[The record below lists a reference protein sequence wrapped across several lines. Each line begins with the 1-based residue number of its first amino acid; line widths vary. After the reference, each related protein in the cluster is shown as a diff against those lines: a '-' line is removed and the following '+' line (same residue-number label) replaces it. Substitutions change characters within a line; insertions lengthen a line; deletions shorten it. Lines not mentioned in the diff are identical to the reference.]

1 MKKFFPILV
10 VLIICVVFGSFVA
23 CNKKDESKDILRS
36 DMTLDEVKE
45 ALKDVKSYRRQYRT
59 PDGTVLEDYAFGPNG
74 YSLVA
79 ESVSFYDVTFF
90 EDNKYYYMYGDT
102 DVEEIT
108 IVDCSGY
115 DVNYDFDR
123 EDYEILIR
131 YMTEYDYTI
140 KDNAIYID
148 DIDNGV
154 VTGTHVFYE
163 FNVARPEPYGKYKST
178 YKTLQ
183 PTTSLL
189 VYGDLDDNSCELAEV
204 NAPLKTLQ
212 IPEAYNGKSVTKVV
226 CENVKNL
233 IIPKTVKELRL
244 RSISDDTI
252 ITYLGT
258 KEEFYANVWADS
270 SKADCDIECTDG
282 TIKKGDSLTVSNG
295 N

>member
-45 ALKDVKSYRRQYRT
+45 ALKDVKSYRRQSRT
-59 PDGTVLEDYAFGPNG
+59 SDADGAVLEDYVFGTNG
-74 YSLVA
+74 YSLVV
-79 ESVSFYDVTFF
+79 ERISFYDVTFF
-90 EDNKYYYMYGDT
+90 EDNKYYYMYGNS
-102 DVEEIT
+102 DVEEIM

-123 EDYEILIR
+123 EGVDVLVSL
-131 YMTEYDYTI
+131 MTEYGYTI
-140 KDNAIYID
+140 KDNTIYIED
-148 DIDNGV
+148 VN
-154 VTGTHVFYE
+154 THSTHVFYE
-163 FNVARPEPYGKYKST
+163 FNVAKTEPYGKYKST

-244 RSISDDTI
+244 RSISDDMI

-258 KEEFYANVWADS
+258 KEEFYANVRTNTSIA
-270 SKADCDIECTDG
+270 ACDIECSDG